1 MQGPSRSEEIY
12 IMHFNPDN
20 IKKLF
25 DQRQNDLVNFVVKD
39 EATGKAVQVKDVN
52 AEKTLTLF
60 QKPFEYLFNA
70 EYIPIA
76 VKAELRQEAVA
87 QGLIDGYISDYYQ
100 PQSTTSRTQGPK
112 TTYQ

>member
-1 MQGPSRSEEIY
+1 
-12 IMHFNPDN
+12 MHFNPDN

-76 VKAELRQEAVA
+76 VKVELRQEAVAQGFDRSVA

-100 PQSTTSRTQGPK
+100 PQSTSSRTQGPK
-112 TTYQ
+112 TPISKKL